1 MKGMTLPGTKGVERE
16 DRRTGFPYGAEGPC
30 DAIIDRPPPKADEQ
44 LAHSRYL
51 PRMGKNSLLR
61 ALRVSVVNEGL

>member
-1 MKGMTLPGTKGVERE
+1 MKGVTLPGVKEFEWE
-16 DRRTGFPYGAEGPC
+16 DRSTGVPC
-30 DAIIDRPPPKADEQ
+30 DAVGPGDDVDPLPPKADEQ

-61 ALRVSVVNEGL
+61 ALCGSVVNT